1 MYFDIFLMKK
11 KCKLKQFK
19 KFINNLNLTEKFD
32 KFLLKTKK

>member
-19 KFINNLNLTEKFD
+19 KLMNNLNLIEKFIN
-32 KFLLKTKK
+32 FLLKLNK